1 MPALNIIVIGGGPAG
16 VFAAIEA
23 KRRAP
28 EAEVALLSDEPCEPY
43 ERPPLSKAVLLGKAA
58 ASDAPIAGPKLL
70 AGHGVALFCNTRCT
84 SIDRTGAAVVTSPPP
99 VGEGSGVG
107 GSGKRFP
114 YDALVIATGSAMRQV
129 LSLPLGAP
137 RVHYLRT
144 EAQARA
150 LATELRGAQRL
161 VVVGGG
167 LIGLEVAASAAELGI
182 GVTVIEVL
190 PRILARVC
198 DEETSARVLDV
209 HRRHGVDVR
218 LGAALTGVQAQS
230 DGRIALKTAA
240 GDTFL
245 ADLVVVGAGT
255 LADDRLAAEA
265 GLATDNGII
274 VDSRCATADPKIF
287 AAGDVVRF
295 PAPTLPSPASG
306 GGKGGGLMRRE
317 DWRHAQDQ
325 GAVAGRNAAAA
336 ALNTGQAEEYRALP
350 SFWSEQFDLYIQG
363 VGIPPA
369 RLDAR
374 VRRTGPGGEITFD
387 LTGRHI
393 AYALGINAQR
403 ELATVRRLIERQIA
417 VDPTMLADPAKP
429 LAELLKAKQPSA

>member
-1 MPALNIIVIGGGPAG
+1 MSSHNIVIIGGGPAG

-23 KRRAP
+23 KRCAP
-28 EAEVALLSDEPCEPY
+28 TAEVTLLSDEPCEPY

-70 AGHGVALFCNTRCT
+70 AGHGVTLCCDTRCT
-84 SIDRTGAAVVTSPPP
+84 AIDRSAGTVVTSSPPP
-99 VGEGSGVG
+99 CGEGAGLG
-107 GSGKRFP
+107 GSGRRFP
-114 YDALVIATGSAMRQV
+114 YDALVIATGSVMRQV
-129 LSLPLGAP
+129 LLLPLGAP

-144 EAQARA
+144 EAHARA
-150 LATELRGAQRL
+150 LAAELRAAQHL

-167 LIGLEVAASAAELGI
+167 LIGLEVAASAAELGVK
-182 GVTVIEVL
+182 VTVIEVL

-218 LGAALTGVQAQS
+218 RATLLNGVQART

-240 GDTFL
+240 GDSFL

-255 LADDRLAAEA
+255 TADDGLAAEA
-265 GLATDNGII
+265 GLATDNGVV
-274 VDSRCATADPKIF
+274 VDARCATADPKIF

-295 PAPTLPSPASG
+295 PAPH
-306 GGKGGGLMRRE
+306 GLVRRE

-325 GAVAGRNAAAA
+325 GAVAGRNAAAVV
-336 ALNTGQAEEYRALP
+336 LGTLGAEDYRSVP
-350 SFWSEQFDLYIQG
+350 SFWSEQFALYIQG
-363 VGIPPA
+363 VGTAPA
-369 RLDAR
+369 KPDAR
-374 VRRTGPGGEITFD
+374 VRRTGPGGEIAFE
-387 LTGRHI
+387 LVGRHI

-403 ELATVRRLIERQIA
+403 DLAMVRRLIERQIA
-417 VDPTMLADPAKP
+417 VDPTTLADPAKP
-429 LAELLKAKQPSA
+429 LAEFLKAKQAS